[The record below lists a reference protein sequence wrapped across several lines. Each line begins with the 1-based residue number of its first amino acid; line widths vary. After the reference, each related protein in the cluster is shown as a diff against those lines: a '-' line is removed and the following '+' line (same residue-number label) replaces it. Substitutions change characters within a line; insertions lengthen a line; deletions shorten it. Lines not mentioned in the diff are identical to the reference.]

1 MSTIAA
7 ISTPFGRGGIAVI
20 RISGENALKVA
31 EKMFITACGLDLSEV
46 EGGRAVYGRIV
57 SDGEQIDDGIATVF
71 CAPRSFTGED
81 TVEISCHGGILLT
94 ERVLKTAFDCGAL
107 PAEPGEFTQR
117 VFMNGK
123 IDLSG
128 AEAVIGLIDAENE
141 EKLRLCASHAS
152 GVLKK
157 RCDSIFERILHLV
170 SSVYVKLDYPE
181 EDLAE
186 VSDREFAKELG
197 EIIRLLSETEAT
209 YKHGKA
215 VAEGVKT
222 AIIGKP
228 NTGKSSLLNAL
239 VGEEKAIVTSVAGTT
254 RDVIEEKINAGKVTL
269 RLFDTAGIRASADEV
284 ERIGIERALAK
295 ADEAELIIALFDAT
309 KMPDEQDE
317 RIMSIIKD
325 ACRAK
330 KPLIYALNKIDAA
343 DENAVLAI
351 RGAIKRA
358 VDEAF
363 SEADI
368 LTSPNEIRLPTSCGE
383 INAVHISAKTGEGVD
398 ELKKLAEAFFCEGD
412 INYRDVAV
420 VANARQHAAIC
431 EAKNAVKRALMA
443 FESGMGADVCGLDL
457 EAAIAALGQ
466 IDGRSVSDKVTD
478 QIFHNFCV
486 GK

>member
-20 RISGENALKVA
+20 RISGENAINVA
-31 EKMFITACGLDLSEV
+31 KKMFITGCGLDLSEV

-71 CAPRSFTGED
+71 LAPRSFTGED

-94 ERVLKTAFDCGAL
+94 ERVLKTAFDCGAVR
-107 PAEPGEFTQR
+107 AEPGEFTQR
-117 VFMNGK
+117 AFMNGK

-157 RCDSIFERILHLV
+157 RCDGIFDRIMRLV

-186 VSDREFAKELG
+186 VSDREFADTLN
-197 EIIRLLSETEAT
+197 EIITMLSETEAT

-269 RLFDTAGIRASADEV
+269 RLFDTAGIRSSDDEV

-295 ADEAELIIALFDAT
+295 VSEAELIIAVFDT
-309 KMPDEQDE
+309 SRELTDEDRE
-317 RIMSIIKD
+317 VIRIAREAISEQ
-325 ACRAK
+325 
-330 KPLIYALNKIDAA
+330 KPVIVVLSKSDLDAA
-343 DENAVLAI
+343 WDENALL
-351 RGAIKRA
+351 GAI
-358 VDEAF
+358 EPCLSG
-363 SEADI
+363 SELLKAC
-368 LTSPNEIRLPTSCGE
+368 S
-383 INAVHISAKTGEGVD
+383 VSAKNGRGVE
-398 ELKKLAEAFFCEGD
+398 ELKKLAEAFFCEGN

-420 VANARQHAAIC
+420 VANARQYSAVC
-431 EAKNAVKRALMA
+431 EAKKAVQRALAA

-457 EAAIAALGQ
+457 EAALMAIGQ